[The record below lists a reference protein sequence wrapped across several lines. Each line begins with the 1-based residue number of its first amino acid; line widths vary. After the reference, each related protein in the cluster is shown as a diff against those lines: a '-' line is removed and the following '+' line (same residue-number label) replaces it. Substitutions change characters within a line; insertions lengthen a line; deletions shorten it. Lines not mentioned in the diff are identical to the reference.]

1 MGCALEC
8 GVASVDN
15 VEVGVNICATTI
27 LAPAPEQGALEGAI
41 VQQAVLQRVI
51 NGRIGDVLPL
61 ALAELQPKGKS
72 QSQKLGD
79 DMINVQ

>member
-1 MGCALEC
+1 M
-8 GVASVDN
+8 DN

-27 LAPAPEQGALEGAI
+27 LTPAPEQGALEGAI

-61 ALAELQPKGKS
+61 ALAKLQPLGKS
-72 QSQKLGD
+72 QSQRLGD
-79 DMINVQ
+79 DMI